1 MNNLVSPYQPRQY
14 IKDII
19 RGQFVS
25 VVGGLL
31 AGFILASRVDHL
43 ELLPGFFIL
52 FPGFLEL
59 QGSLNGT
66 LAARIG
72 SLIHLGRIESVDEL
86 TDPRVKENL
95 MATFALCLSASF
107 ILGIFAFF
115 LSYLILSEAIFSLI
129 LISLLASI
137 LSSLVLIPTTF
148 IMVVWSYKKGYDPD
162 NIMGPFVTSLGD
174 MIGIISLI
182 VATGLLIK

>member
-1 MNNLVSPYQPRQY
+1 MKDSVSPYQPRQY

-19 RGQFVS
+19 GGQLVS

-31 AGFILASRVDHL
+31 TGFILAFRVDRL
-43 ELLPGFFIL
+43 GLLPGFFIL

-72 SLIHLGRIESVDEL
+72 SLIHLSGIESVDEL
-86 TDPRVKENL
+86 TDPRIKENL
-95 MATFALCLSASF
+95 MVTFALSLTASL
-107 ILGIFAFF
+107 ILGIFALF
-115 LSYLILSEAIFSLI
+115 LSYLVLGVTIFSLI
-129 LISLLASI
+129 SISFLASVFA
-137 LSSLVLIPTTF
+137 SLILIPTTF
-148 IMVVWSYKKGYDPD
+148 MMAVWSYKKGYDPD
-162 NIMGPFVTSLGD
+162 NIMGPFVTSFGD
-174 MIGIISLI
+174 MISVISLI